1 MSKLFDYEWSLDE
14 ELQEY
19 YVADFH
25 IFRTIAAYQK
35 MMRDYPQ
42 FEGILRSYLDVDL
55 EKLINKMA
63 RSRRFDLDG
72 FDIDSYKRFN
82 EVAHNRLE
90 KILR

>member
-14 ELQEY
+14 DLKDY

-35 MMRDYPQ
+35 LIKDYPQ
-42 FEGILRSYLDVDL
+42 FEIILRSYLDVDL
-55 EKLINKMA
+55 EKVINKMA
-63 RSRRFDLDG
+63 RSRHFDLSE
-72 FDIDSYKRFN
+72 FDMDAYKRFD
-82 EVAHNRLE
+82 EVSHKRLE